1 MKKVLLVGLVGVVFA
16 GCAHKAPVSHT
27 KISGATVVVTQKM
40 IDDVKNRRLKYEK
53 SNH

>member
-1 MKKVLLVGLVGVVFA
+1 MARVLSAGLVTIIFA
-16 GCAHKAPVSHT
+16 GCAHKTVSYS
-27 KISGATVVVTQKM
+27 KVSGATVVVTQKM